1 MRTNRSVER
10 AIALM
15 MFICRDG
22 KPMGLTQISQGVGL
36 DKATT
41 LRILNTLANSD
52 LIRQELDTKRYVPG
66 AGIYNFWPSE
76 IRKICRPHLQAL
88 MENTQETI
96 CLIVLRG
103 KQRVCIEVIEPDR
116 ELRIVAPIGR
126 AVPVY
131 LGSSGRVFM
140 ASKSE
145 SQVRSLLGDEELTL
159 FIDGDDID
167 SEAYIQKLESVRLA
181 GYSYIG
187 GEVEPDLSSVAVPIY
202 DGLGNTAAA
211 VVVRGP
217 ITRLTETTSKSIAT
231 KAKATARAI
240 SNELISTLDL

>member
-15 MFICRDG
+15 MFLCRDG

-52 LIRQELDTKRYVPG
+52 LVRQESDTKHYVPG

-76 IRKICRPHLQAL
+76 MRKICRPYLQSL
-88 MENTQETI
+88 MENMQETI
-96 CLIVLRG
+96 CLIALRG

-116 ELRIVAPIGR
+116 ELKIVAAIGR
-126 AVPVY
+126 ALPVF

-145 SQVRSLLGDEELTL
+145 SQVRSLLGDEELKL
-159 FIDGDDID
+159 FIDRDDID
-167 SEAYIQKLESVRLA
+167 SEAYIRDLESVRLA
-181 GYSYIG
+181 GYSYMG
-187 GEVEPDLSSVAVPIY
+187 GEVESDLASIAVPIY
-202 DGLGNTAAA
+202 DGLGNIAAA

-217 ITRLTETTSKSIAT
+217 ITRLTKTTSKSMAI
-231 KAKATARAI
+231 KVKATARAI
-240 SNELISTLDL
+240 STELISTLN